1 MHYGSSKEEKTIED
15 SGSGPEDGAQDR
27 SQDGA
32 QDRP

>member
-1 MHYGSSKEEKTIED
+1 MHYGSEEEKNFED
-15 SGSGPEDGAQDR
+15 SGSGPEDGSQDS

>member
-1 MHYGSSKEEKTIED
+1 MHYGSCEEEKTIED
-15 SGSGPEDGAQDR
+15 GGSGTEDGSQDR